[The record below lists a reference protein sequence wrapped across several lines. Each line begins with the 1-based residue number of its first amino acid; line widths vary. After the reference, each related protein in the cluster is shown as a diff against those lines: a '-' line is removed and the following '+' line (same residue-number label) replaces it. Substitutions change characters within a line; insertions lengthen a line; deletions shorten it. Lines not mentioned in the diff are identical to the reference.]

1 MWCTR
6 AQSRVAAAFF
16 SCSRGSAWEPLI
28 EQQQQQR
35 FKEGRLLIK
44 GCVSQADKL
53 LMAIDN
59 KKSSVCC
66 VCGGRREEGV
76 NASGLEEWE
85 GARHLHSNTGKGCS
99 LDLRYPCF
107 RSRAYV
113 SLAICSTTAFWLTG
127 GKQRLG
133 ETFRI
138 GIFLHFFYL
147 LVDSLSSFSS
157 LVSVHDFFH
166 PSVPPFPP
174 SLP

>member
-1 MWCTR
+1 MAVSCL
-6 AQSRVAAAFF
+6 
-16 SCSRGSAWEPLI
+16 SCSRRSAWEPLI
-28 EQQQQQR
+28 EKQQQQQR
-35 FKEGRLLIK
+35 FNEGRLLIK

-59 KKSSVCC
+59 KKSSVLLC
-66 VCGGRREEGV
+66 VCGGLREEGV

-99 LDLRYPCF
+99 LVLRYPCF

-113 SLAICSTTAFWLTG
+113 SLAICSTTAFWLTR
-127 GKQRLG
+127 GKLRLG

-138 GIFLHFFYL
+138 GTFSHYFYL